1 MKENNI
7 INNNKIFNNL
17 NIKKTIKNIFD
28 KKSIKIRYL
37 KIKGK
42 ENLYLNL
49 DNIFTKKP
57 IKKNFKEINNKLC
70 KISIISY
77 NNEKI
82 NNIYNESNNNIL
94 NYTSKNKFFKN
105 KYINNN
111 IEKESKI
118 DLERKKIMCQPI
130 PKNKF
135 NYNVLLLDIKK
146 KINLIININLY
157 NEINSKFI
165 KEKNKKYNLSN
176 FYYKINE
183 NEDKLNLYN

>member
-17 NIKKTIKNIFD
+17 NIKKTNKNIFD

-57 IKKNFKEINNKLC
+57 IKKNLKEINNKLC

-135 NYNVLLLDIKK
+135 NYNVLLLDIRK

>member
-1 MKENNI
+1 
-7 INNNKIFNNL
+7 
-17 NIKKTIKNIFD
+17 
-28 KKSIKIRYL
+28 
-37 KIKGK
+37 
-42 ENLYLNL
+42 
-49 DNIFTKKP
+49 
-57 IKKNFKEINNKLC
+57 
-70 KISIISY
+70 
-77 NNEKI
+77 
-82 NNIYNESNNNIL
+82 L

-111 IEKESKI
+111 IEKENKI